1 VGGLFFLVGV
11 VAITWFIRCIYV
23 TRSWTRSHTDIF
35 ARKKCR
41 KSKAVSMEEKDVV
54 FPYPVVRGGDQC
66 KQLGLANES
75 KSGFFGRS
83 VQMTGPG
90 HSSLESHDGRPDS
103 SADLIDASD
112 VGSTPTTSASGS
124 LATVLPA
131 YMA

>member
-1 VGGLFFLVGV
+1 VGGLFFLIGV
-11 VAITWFIRCIYV
+11 VAITWFI
-23 TRSWTRSHTDIF
+23 
-35 ARKKCR
+35 RKKCR